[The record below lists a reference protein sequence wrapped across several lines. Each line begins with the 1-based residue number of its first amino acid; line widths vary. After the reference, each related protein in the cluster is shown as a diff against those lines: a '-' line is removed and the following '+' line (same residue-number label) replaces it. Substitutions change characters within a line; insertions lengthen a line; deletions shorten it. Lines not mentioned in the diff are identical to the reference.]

1 MKENLPSFQE
11 KKNKNRL
18 PTDLF
23 QDSVTIIVYNLD
35 AT

>member
-11 KKNKNRL
+11 KIKNRL